1 MARKASLLVIFMTV
15 FIDLIGF
22 GIVLP
27 VLPLY
32 AKTYGAAGIIAG
44 LIVASYSLMQF
55 LFAPWWGRLSDRIGR
70 RPVLLISTAGACIS
84 YVLFALACYYESLWG
99 LLASRMAAG
108 VCGAN
113 LSVASAYIA
122 DVSPPEDR
130 SKRMGLI
137 GMAFGLGF
145 IVGPALGALSA
156 DWFGVT
162 GPGWVAA
169 TICGLNLILA
179 YFVLGESRRP
189 ESDPAPPPPRFQQV
203 TRVLKRKQLACL
215 MGVFFMA
222 TFCFT
227 CFEST
232 FVVTFTGTKESPGT
246 FKYEHEVRAKYDK
259 NQITEIRE
267 WHVEQGGEVRKGTPL
282 YTLVTV
288 EGTNVVVA
296 PKSGRISYEEI
307 HFVPSN
313 GKIASIDYTRTIAYY
328 MLVFCGLLGAIIQG
342 KFIGPLVS
350 WLGEKWLIVVGLAL
364 LGVSLA
370 WLPLAQAPHLY
381 MLLGALALFSVSSSV
396 YRAPTYGLIS
406 LNAGPNEQG
415 EIMGVT
421 QSIGSLARIIGPL
434 FALGLLDVSIRLPY
448 FICAAVAV
456 IAAVVAAFLLK
467 PADKAAMIAE
477 AELREKEVEEKMPN
491 KRINLRDKE
500 AKVSKTEESPV
511 KSDSPKRIDL
521 RGKPAKEGGLTS
533 DDQPKGQSDDKA
545 EE

>member
-1 MARKASLLVIFMTV
+1 MARKASLLVIFLTV

-84 YVLFALACYYESLWG
+84 YILFALACYYESLWG

-122 DVSPPEDR
+122 DVSSPEDR

-156 DWFGVT
+156 EWFGVT
-162 GPGWVAA
+162 GPGWTAA

-189 ESDPAPPPPRFQQV
+189 ESDPAPPPPRLQQI
-203 TRVLKRKQLACL
+203 TRILKRKQLACL
-215 MGVFFMA
+215 MGVFFLA

-232 FVVTFTGTKESPGT
+232 FVVAFTGTKESPGT
-246 FKYEHEVRAKYDK
+246 FIFKQDVR
-259 NQITEIRE
+259 
-267 WHVEQGGEVRKGTPL
+267 
-282 YTLVTV
+282 
-288 EGTNVVVA
+288 
-296 PKSGRISYEEI
+296 GR
-307 HFVPSN
+307 
-313 GKIASIDYTRTIAYY
+313 
-328 MLVFCGLLGAIIQG
+328 ML
-342 KFIGPLVS
+342 
-350 WLGEKWLIVVGLAL
+350 
-364 LGVSLA
+364 
-370 WLPLAQAPHLY
+370 
-381 MLLGALALFSVSSSV
+381 M
-396 YRAPTYGLIS
+396 
-406 LNAGPNEQG
+406 
-415 EIMGVT
+415 
-421 QSIGSLARIIGPL
+421 
-434 FALGLLDVSIRLPY
+434 
-448 FICAAVAV
+448 
-456 IAAVVAAFLLK
+456 
-467 PADKAAMIAE
+467 
-477 AELREKEVEEKMPN
+477 
-491 KRINLRDKE
+491 
-500 AKVSKTEESPV
+500 SP
-511 KSDSPKRIDL
+511 
-521 RGKPAKEGGLTS
+521 
-533 DDQPKGQSDDKA
+533 
-545 EE
+545 

>member
-27 VLPLY
+27 VLPLF
-32 AKTYGAAGIIAG
+32 AKTYGATGIIAG

-84 YVLFALACYYESLWG
+84 YILFALACYYESLWG

-122 DVSPPEDR
+122 DVSPPEER

-156 DWFGVT
+156 EWFGAS
-162 GPGWVAA
+162 GPGWTAA

-179 YFVLGESRRP
+179 YFVLGESRTP
-189 ESDPAPPPPRFQQV
+189 ESDPAPPPPRLQQI
-203 TRVLKRKQLACL
+203 TGVLKRKQLACL

-246 FKYEHEVRAKYDK
+246 FSFQQTVHAEFDE
-259 NQITEIRE
+259 NQITEIRN
-267 WHVEQGGEVRKGTPL
+267 WHVEQGGEVRKGEPL
-282 YTLVTV
+282 CTLVTLDS
-288 EGTNVVVA
+288 TNVFTA
-296 PKSGRISYEEI
+296 PKSGRIVYEEI
-307 HFVPSN
+307 HFVPAS

-342 KFIGPLVS
+342 KFIGPLVN

-370 WLPLAQAPHLY
+370 WLPLAHAPHLY

-448 FICAAVAV
+448 FICAVIAVA
-456 IAAVVAAFLLK
+456 AAIVAAFLLK
-467 PADKAAMIAE
+467 PNDKTALVAE
-477 AELREKEVEEKMPN
+477 AKLREKEVAGEASK
-491 KRINLRDKE
+491 KRINLRGKPTE
-500 AKVSKTEESPV
+500 ETKQKKTEGEEA
-511 KSDSPKRIDL
+511 PKRINL
-521 RGKPAKEGGLTS
+521 RAKPADENE
-533 DDQPKGQSDDKA
+533 DEKA
-545 EE
+545 EG

>member
-1 MARKASLLVIFMTV
+1 MARKASLLVIFLTV

-84 YVLFALACYYESLWG
+84 YILFALACYYESLWG

-122 DVSPPEDR
+122 DVSSPEDR

-156 DWFGVT
+156 EWFGVT
-162 GPGWVAA
+162 GPGWTAA

-189 ESDPAPPPPRFQQV
+189 ESDPAPPPPRLQQI
-203 TRVLKRKQLACL
+203 TRMLKRKQLACL
-215 MGVFFMA
+215 MGVFFLA

-232 FVVTFTGTKESPGT
+232 FVLTFTGTKESPGT
-246 FKYEHEVRAKYDK
+246 FTFKQDVRVQNVDEPLTWVQDWHVVSGEEVR
-259 NQITEIRE
+259 R
-267 WHVEQGGEVRKGTPL
+267 GEPIC
-282 YTLVTV
+282 TLVTLTN
-288 EGTNVVVA
+288 TNVINA
-296 PKSGRISYEEI
+296 PKSGRINFEHREI
-307 HFVPSN
+307 APSN
-313 GKIASIDYTRTIAYY
+313 GKIATIDYTRTIAYY
-328 MLVFCGLLGAIIQG
+328 MLVFCGLIGAIIQG

-370 WLPLAQAPHLY
+370 WLPLANAPHLY
-381 MLLGALALFSVSSSV
+381 LLLGALALFSVSSSV

-415 EIMGVT
+415 EVMGVV

-434 FALGLLDVSIRLPY
+434 IALGLLDVSIRLPY
-448 FICAAVAV
+448 FICAA
-456 IAAVVAAFLLK
+456 IAVVAAIVAGFLLK
-467 PADKAAMIAE
+467 PADKATLVAE
-477 AELREKEVEEKMPN
+477 AGLREKEVEEKTSN
-491 KRINLRDKE
+491 KRINLRGTVANEEDVEGEPQKE
-500 AKVSKTEESPV
+500 K
-511 KSDSPKRIDL
+511 SPKRINL
-521 RGKPAKEGGLTS
+521 RAKPAEDMGSEANEKE
-533 DDQPKGQSDDKA
+533 

>member
-1 MARKASLLVIFMTV
+1 MERKASLWVIFLTV

-27 VLPLY
+27 VLPLF
-32 AKTYGAAGIIAG
+32 AKSYGAAGIIAG

-156 DWFGVT
+156 EWFGVT
-162 GPGWVAA
+162 GPGWTAA
-169 TICGLNLILA
+169 SICGINLILA
-179 YFVLGESRRP
+179 YFILGESRRP
-189 ESDPAPPPPRFQQV
+189 ESDPVPPPPRLQQV
-203 TRVLKRKQLACL
+203 ARVLKRKQLACL

-232 FVVTFTGTKESPGT
+232 FVVTFAGEK
-246 FKYEHEVRAKYDK
+246 RAGNGFEFSRELSAEYRE
-259 NQITEIRE
+259 NQITEIQ
-267 WHVEQGGEVRKGTPL
+267 WHVNPGDEVRKGAAVC
-282 YTLVTV
+282 TLVAFSTAPTSTYV
-288 EGTNVVVA
+288 LSA
-296 PKSGRISYEEI
+296 PKSGKI
-307 HFVPSN
+307 HFTKIRWLPPD
-313 GKIASIDYTRTIAYY
+313 GKLASIDYTRTIAYY
-328 MLVFCGLLGAIIQG
+328 LMVFCGLIGAVIQG
-342 KFIGPLVS
+342 KCIGPLVN
-350 WLGEKWLIVVGLAL
+350 WLGEKWLIVSGLAL

-370 WLPLAQAPHLY
+370 WLPQEHAPHLY
-381 MLLGALALFSVSSSV
+381 LLLGALALFSISSSV

-415 EIMGVT
+415 EVMGVT

-434 FALGLLDVSIRLPY
+434 FALGLLDASIRLPY
-448 FICAAVAV
+448 YICAV
-456 IAAVVAAFLLK
+456 IAVAAAIIAGMFLK
-467 PADKAAMIAE
+467 PADKAALAAE
-477 AELREKEVEEKMPN
+477 ARLRDKEVKDGDHNPQRINLRGKSSDTLATDEAVETDAP
-491 KRINLRDKE
+491 KRINLR
-500 AKVSKTEESPV
+500 AKPTDHEDSS
-511 KSDSPKRIDL
+511 SDNDP
-521 RGKPAKEGGLTS
+521 E
-533 DDQPKGQSDDKA
+533 DKA
-545 EE
+545 VE

>member
-1 MARKASLLVIFMTV
+1 MARKASLLVIFLTV
-15 FIDLIGF
+15 FIDLVGF

-27 VLPLY
+27 MLPLY

-84 YVLFALACYYESLWG
+84 YILFALACYYESLWG

-113 LSVASAYIA
+113 LSVASAYVA
-122 DVSPPEDR
+122 DISSPEDR

-156 DWFGVT
+156 EWFGVT
-162 GPGWVAA
+162 GPGWTAA

-189 ESDPAPPPPRFQQV
+189 ESDPAPPPPRLQQI
-203 TRVLKRKQLACL
+203 TRMLKRKQLACL
-215 MGVFFMA
+215 MGVFFLA

-246 FKYEHEVRAKYDK
+246 FAFKQNVPVPDIDEPFPVPNWHVVTGEEVR
-259 NQITEIRE
+259 R
-267 WHVEQGGEVRKGTPL
+267 GEPIC
-282 YTLVTV
+282 TLVTFAS
-288 EGTNVVVA
+288 TNVINA
-296 PKSGRISYEEI
+296 PKSGRISLENWE
-307 HFVPSN
+307 FAPPK
-313 GKIASIDYTRTIAYY
+313 GMIATIDYTRTIAYY
-328 MLVFCGLLGAIIQG
+328 MLVFCGLIGAVIQG
-342 KFIGPLVS
+342 RFIGPLVN

-370 WLPLAQAPHLY
+370 WLPLANAPHFYL
-381 MLLGALALFSVSSSV
+381 LLGALALFSVSSSV

-415 EIMGVT
+415 EVMGVT
-421 QSIGSLARIIGPL
+421 QSIGSLARIVGPL
-434 FALGLLDVSIRLPY
+434 IALGLLDVSIRLPY
-448 FICAAVAV
+448 FICAV
-456 IAAVVAAFLLK
+456 IALAAAIVAAFLLK
-467 PADKAAMIAE
+467 PADKAALVAE
-477 AELREKEVEEKMPN
+477 VGLRGKEVGEKVSNKTINLRGKATHEERAEDESQIEENP
-491 KRINLRDKE
+491 KRINLR
-500 AKVSKTEESPV
+500 A
-511 KSDSPKRIDL
+511 
-521 RGKPAKEGGLTS
+521 KPAEDENSGVNEKGG
-533 DDQPKGQSDDKA
+533 G
-545 EE
+545 

>member
-32 AKTYGAAGIIAG
+32 AKTYGAAGLIAG

-84 YVLFALACYYESLWG
+84 YILFALACYYESLWG

-122 DVSPPEDR
+122 DVSPPEER

-156 DWFGVT
+156 EWFGAS
-162 GPGWVAA
+162 GPGWTAA

-179 YFVLGESRRP
+179 YFVLGESRTP
-189 ESDPAPPPPRFQQV
+189 ESDPAPPPPRLQQIAG
-203 TRVLKRKQLACL
+203 VLKRKQLACL

-246 FKYEHEVRAKYDK
+246 FSFQQMVHAEFDD
-259 NQITEIRE
+259 NQITEIRQ
-267 WHVEQGGEVRKGTPL
+267 WHVEQGGEVRKGAPL
-282 YTLVTV
+282 CTLVTLD
-288 EGTNVVVA
+288 GTNIFTA
-296 PKSGRISYEEI
+296 PKSGRIVYDEI
-307 HFVPSN
+307 HFVPPS

-342 KFIGPLVS
+342 KFIGPLVN
-350 WLGEKWLIVVGLAL
+350 WLGEKWLIVVGLSL

-370 WLPLAQAPHLY
+370 WLPLAHAPHLY

-448 FICAAVAV
+448 FICAVIAVA
-456 IAAVVAAFLLK
+456 AAIVAAFLLK
-467 PADKAAMIAE
+467 PDDKAALLAE
-477 AELREKEVEEKMPN
+477 AKLREKEVKDEASK
-491 KRINLRDKE
+491 KRINLRGKPAEEKE
-500 AKVSKTEESPV
+500 AKKAEGEKAPE
-511 KSDSPKRIDL
+511 RINL
-521 RGKPAKEGGLTS
+521 RAKPADENE
-533 DDQPKGQSDDKA
+533 DEKA
-545 EE
+545 EG

>member
-1 MARKASLLVIFMTV
+1 MARKASLLVIFLTV

-84 YVLFALACYYESLWG
+84 YILFALACYYESLWG

-122 DVSPPEDR
+122 DVSSPEDR

-156 DWFGVT
+156 EWFGVT
-162 GPGWVAA
+162 GPGWTAA

-189 ESDPAPPPPRFQQV
+189 ESDPAPPPPRLQQI
-203 TRVLKRKQLACL
+203 TRMLKRKQLACL
-215 MGVFFMA
+215 MGVFFLA

-246 FKYEHEVRAKYDK
+246 FVFKQDVPVPDIDEPFPVPNWHVVTGEEVR
-259 NQITEIRE
+259 R
-267 WHVEQGGEVRKGTPL
+267 GEPVC
-282 YTLVTV
+282 TLVTFAS
-288 EGTNVVVA
+288 TNVINA
-296 PKSGRISYEEI
+296 PKSGRISLENWE
-307 HFVPSN
+307 FAPPE
-313 GKIASIDYTRTIAYY
+313 GKVATIDYTRTIAYY
-328 MLVFCGLLGAIIQG
+328 MLVFCGLIGAVIQG
-342 KFIGPLVS
+342 KFIGPLVN

-364 LGVSLA
+364 LGLSLA
-370 WLPLAQAPHLY
+370 WLPLANAPHFYL
-381 MLLGALALFSVSSSV
+381 LLGALALFSVSSSV

-415 EIMGVT
+415 EVMGVT

-434 FALGLLDVSIRLPY
+434 IALGLLDVSIRLPY
-448 FICAAVAV
+448 FICAA
-456 IAAVVAAFLLK
+456 IAVVAAIVAAVLLK
-467 PADKAAMIAE
+467 PADKAVLVAE
-477 AELREKEVEEKMPN
+477 AGLREKKVGEKPPGKINLRGKTIHEEGVEGESQAQVGP
-491 KRINLRDKE
+491 KRINLR
-500 AKVSKTEESPV
+500 A
-511 KSDSPKRIDL
+511 
-521 RGKPAKEGGLTS
+521 KPAEDVGSEANEKEEG
-533 DDQPKGQSDDKA
+533 
-545 EE
+545 